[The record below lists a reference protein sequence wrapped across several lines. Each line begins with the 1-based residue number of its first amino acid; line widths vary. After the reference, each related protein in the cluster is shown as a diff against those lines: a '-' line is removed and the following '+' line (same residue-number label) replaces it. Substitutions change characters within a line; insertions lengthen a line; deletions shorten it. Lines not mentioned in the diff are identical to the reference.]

1 NGLLLFFWLFYRL
14 FLRRETFSIL
24 HRWYFLG
31 AIICSLVAPLSSFPQ
46 TIIVKQNN
54 ALNDFIALQNTE
66 NKVFEETATQSFWQ
80 NIDWQNM
87 LLYTVLI
94 IGILKV
100 LQVLFTLTKLVL
112 YIKKLPALNQE
123 NIKTSTEI
131 QTVYSFYRWIV
142 VPENVVHRADC
153 QMILD
158 HEKVHLNQRH
168 TFDLILIELIAAV
181 FWFNPLIKKLQ
192 KDLNTNLEF
201 IVDEQMIQKHE
212 PVLYQKSLLHSQN
225 QQTFTFTNPFSTNDL
240 KQRILQINTQKSKN
254 MNKLKFLMT
263 VPVLAI
269 FFALFQ
275 VKTVAQIQTIEVEE
289 LREPSY
295 VVKEDFT
302 KEDFQK
308 LTQKLKDDFDIDFI
322 VTKINYKD
330 NKINALDYTIRNKD
344 YKIASSVSSS
354 EKNIDPFMIIV
365 NPNDSK
371 PFSVEKYPEKYKY
384 SVTVDNNID
393 PDFEITSQEWKDK
406 SWIEKVS
413 KNQSVVYIIDG
424 KKSSEKEVRRL
435 TPDEILSINVH
446 KDKETRKKYG
456 RKTDNVV
463 IVKTKK
469 QIRDINQFS
478 FNASNEKAEIKS
490 ENSKKDNSKTTFSNG
505 NIRTLESVKI
515 NGKETTL
522 TDLADEDEKLRK
534 EGTRERTL
542 VFNFAPV
549 EKQNTVYIINGKEAD
564 YEAFQKLHP
573 DDIKRIDALKDE
585 EAIDKYG
592 DKAKDGVIIITTK
605 SKTEL
610 DLTQR
615 KKELL
620 KQREMALQK
629 RQEVEQRRK
638 ERTQQRKEVLKKTEQ
653 RREELEKT
661 KQQIAYQ
668 KTMLLND
675 RESALEKRQ
684 EIIEQ
689 RLQTRTEQR
698 KEIIEKTEQRRKEIE
713 KARQEREK
721 WAMDFAAN
729 FHSS

>member
-1 NGLLLFFWLFYRL
+1 MNPLFIYLLKANGLLLFFWLFYRL
-14 FLRRETFSIL
+14 FLRRETFYIL
-24 HRWYFLG
+24 NRWYFLG
-31 AIICSLVAPLSSFPQ
+31 AIICSLVAPLSSFTK

-54 ALNDFIALQNTE
+54 ALNDFIVLQNTE
-66 NKVFEETATQSFWQ
+66 NKVFEETTTQSFWQ
-80 NIDWQNM
+80 NIDWPNM
-87 LLYTVLI
+87 LLYAVI
-94 IGILKV
+94 VIGILKV

-123 NIKTSTEI
+123 NIKKSTKN

-225 QQTFTFTNPFSTNDL
+225 QQILAFTNPFSTNDL

-263 VPVLAI
+263 VPVLAV

-275 VKTVAQIQTIEVEE
+275 VRTVAQIQTEKVIVNERKANDTALMKTIE
-289 LREPSY
+289 
-295 VVKEDFT
+295 D
-302 KEDFQK
+302 
-308 LTQKLKDDFDIDFI
+308 
-322 VTKINYKD
+322 
-330 NKINALDYTIRNKD
+330 
-344 YKIASSVSSS
+344 
-354 EKNIDPFMIIV
+354 EKNINKFTFNADLLRKDRKLFDEV
-365 NPNDSK
+365 A
-371 PFSVEKYPEKYKY
+371 ERYPM
-384 SVTVDNNID
+384 VID
-393 PDFEITSQEWKDK
+393 DVPM
-406 SWIEKVS
+406 
-413 KNQSVVYIIDG
+413 N
-424 KKSSEKEVRRL
+424 
-435 TPDEILSINVH
+435 
-446 KDKETRKKYG
+446 
-456 RKTDNVV
+456 
-463 IVKTKK
+463 KK
-469 QIRDINQFS
+469 QLKEFDHTKIQSMSIRLNMTGKEENTTVYLSTKTTPPSLTSLDLKEAYIDEELQKYL
-478 FNASNEKAEIKS
+478 ES

-522 TDLADEDEKLRK
+522 ADLADEDEKLRD
-534 EGTRERTL
+534 EGVELRTFE
-542 VFNFAPV
+542 FNFAPV

-573 DDIKRIDALKDE
+573 DGIKRIDALKGE

-620 KQREMALQK
+620 KQREMVLQK
-629 RQEVEQRRK
+629 RQEVEQLRK
-638 ERTQQRKEVLKKTEQ
+638 ERTEQRKEILKKTEQ